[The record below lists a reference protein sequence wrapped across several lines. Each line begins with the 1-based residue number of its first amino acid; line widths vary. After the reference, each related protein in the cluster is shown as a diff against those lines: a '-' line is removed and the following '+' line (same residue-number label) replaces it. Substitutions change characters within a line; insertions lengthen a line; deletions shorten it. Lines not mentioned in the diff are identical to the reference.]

1 MSDIDKIKIGG
12 TDYTISV
19 APLGHLDNDTTNG
32 FVSGDNASVN
42 ASTAYET
49 PSAITTTQDH
59 KTIFSCITKM
69 IKNVRIL
76 IKQMGNVNRVATT
89 GQTGQV
95 KIGSG
100 ISVSSGTISIA
111 TATIGNMLYPVGSIY
126 LSVNSTSPATLFG
139 GNWTQIDPGYV
150 LATTKSGSTITRYG
164 TATGIH
170 SGVDAI
176 TIKKANIP
184 EHNHTA
190 SVTGAG
196 HTHTAEVSSAGGH
209 THSGS
214 TSKSGA
220 HQHTYYYTKRTAI
233 PNNSY
238 NEKFRIGQEGGNYYY
253 PEGTGSDDPRPT
265 VKTSSSEGEHTH
277 SYTTTSAGSHTHT
290 TTIKSTTPSIQV
302 STGNWGTA
310 SPSSISV
317 IPHTY
322 NIYAWRRT
330 ALA

>member
-1 MSDIDKIKIGG
+1 MSDIDKINISG

-49 PSAITTTQDH
+49 PGAITTTQDH

-100 ISVSSGTISIA
+100 INVSSGTISIEK
-111 TATIGNMLYPVGSIY
+111 ATIGNMVYPLGSIY
-126 LSVNSTSPATLFG
+126 ISTNSTSPRTLFG
-139 GNWTQIDPGYV
+139 GEWELIDPGYV
-150 LATTKSGSTITRYG
+150 FATTKLNSTVTRYG
-164 TATGIH
+164 TAIGKH

-176 TIKKANIP
+176 TIKKANLP
-184 EHNHTA
+184 EHNHTT
-190 SVTGAG
+190 SVTGAE
-196 HTHTAEVSSAGGH
+196 HDHDAVVSSAGA
-209 THSGS
+209 HSGS
-214 TSKSGA
+214 VSKSGS
-220 HQHTYYYTKRTAI
+220 HKHTYYYTQRTRI
-233 PNNSY
+233 PNSNY
-238 NEKFRIGQEGGNYYY
+238 NEEFRIGQEGGNYYY
-253 PEGTGSDDPRPT
+253 PEGSGSDGNRPT
-265 VKTSSSEGEHTH
+265 TTTSSSEGEHTH

-290 TTIKSTTPSIQV
+290 TTIKNATPNIKV

-310 SPSSISV
+310 SPSNISV
-317 IPHTY
+317 IPFTY
-322 NIYAWRRT
+322 NVYAWRRT